1 MATKHGI
8 ANDTELPVKR
18 EKLDSNEEG
27 VTRIGIDMPDSGN
40 IHRIMNNREKHDDV
54 DGNTAENGFRNK
66 EQQVVN
72 DSIRQ
77 RERQLEGMI
86 HQLQGLREQ
95 LLAQQQENNE
105 LQKDQLQKQQ
115 QQIEIQR
122 QQQEMIQMQQQQLL
136 QQQQKIQ
143 VLQQQIQESTQN
155 SPSPYVR
162 LIPVYPSDIGH
173 AASLGVLPDGV
184 HQNMLVR
191 PQPSPKM
198 DQRPSGVIIDKS
210 KNAISCASLTR
221 FSEHAPVTT
230 TPMGFRSHPQG
241 LLTIPSVTPTPQ
253 AIPSTLGGAKSAL
266 QSLLTNPQ
274 PLNLSKPSKVND
286 SDNITT
292 TTASVTSPKLAST
305 TADLSKVPQV
315 TSPKRYIVHE
325 PDMVSE
331 AIRQARQ
338 LKQKTELERMLGQ
351 HKEQAMS
358 PGSCSQSSISSG
370 SSIDSKVIDNT
381 TDKERI
387 ALEALAQRFCTRTT
401 SSATSYP
408 VSVNVNDDCDK
419 AYPSHVYSTAG
430 HEHRQGMKDG
440 RMVIDLTDEE
450 ERNKLEQMSPNSATI
465 ARMYRDGR
473 RYQPNEPHIKRP
485 MNAFM
490 VWAKE
495 ERKKI
500 LSMHPDMHNSNI
512 SKILGAKWKA
522 MSNADKQPYYEE
534 QARLSKAHLEKYPDY
549 KYKPRPKRTCIVD
562 GKKLRISEYKALMR
576 AKRQEV
582 RHVLYTSEAQR
593 LAVQHAITSLN
604 DQPGAIMTTANS
616 PLMENP
622 YMRSPEYIEM
632 NRDNKD

>member
-370 SSIDSKVIDNT
+370 SSIDSK
-381 TDKERI
+381 
-387 ALEALAQRFCTRTT
+387 
-401 SSATSYP
+401 
-408 VSVNVNDDCDK
+408 
-419 AYPSHVYSTAG
+419 
-430 HEHRQGMKDG
+430 GMKDG

>member
-338 LKQKTELERMLGQ
+338 LKQKTELERMLGPKLEVGTGHNFLGNYPHSFLPGQ

-370 SSIDSKVIDNT
+370 SSIDSK
-381 TDKERI
+381 
-387 ALEALAQRFCTRTT
+387 
-401 SSATSYP
+401 
-408 VSVNVNDDCDK
+408 
-419 AYPSHVYSTAG
+419 
-430 HEHRQGMKDG
+430 GMKDG